1 MKKVVALM
9 SILVG
14 ELYGMTILGYMYGTY
29 HTDIFLWLIVVGAI
43 ITIIS
48 SILSVYMLKDKKMDH
63 SNQHCP
69 YYIDKEISKDE

>member
-29 HTDIFLWLIVVGAI
+29 HTDIFLWLIIVCAI

-48 SILSVYMLKDKKMDH
+48 SILSVYMLKDKKVDH
-63 SNQHCP
+63 SNHHCP

>member
-29 HTDIFLWLIVVGAI
+29 HTDIFLCLIVVSAI

-48 SILSVYMLKDKKMDH
+48 SILSVYMLKDKKVDR
-63 SNQHCP
+63 SNHCP
-69 YYIDKEISKDE
+69 YYINKEISKDE